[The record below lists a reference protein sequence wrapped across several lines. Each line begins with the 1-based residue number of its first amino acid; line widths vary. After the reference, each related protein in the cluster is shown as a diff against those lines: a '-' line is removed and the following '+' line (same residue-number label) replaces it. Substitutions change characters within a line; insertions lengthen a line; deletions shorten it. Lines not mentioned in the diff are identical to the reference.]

1 MLAQNFKTATDLGIS
16 EAQVAA
22 LQKVLVLL
30 ETGKLTHTPAD
41 GNNYEIYRDAPF
53 TGHFNMAAWRQETDC
68 GTVCC
73 IGGTAEAISG
83 IPFCDDYEESEEL
96 CDLFHPPRFRDGK
109 ITTAQAAIALRSY
122 LTTGDSRWD
131 LATASPQ
138 DMRSDND

>member
-1 MLAQNFKTATDLGIS
+1 MLAQNFKTAHELGIRD
-16 EAQVAA
+16 EQLDA

-41 GNNYEIYRDAPF
+41 HSNYKIYPEAPF

-83 IPFCDDYEESEEL
+83 IRFNDDYDENEEL
-96 CDLFHPPRFRDGK
+96 CDLFHPPHFREGK

-122 LTTGDSRWD
+122 LTTGEAHWA
-131 LATASPQ
+131 LAVARSPQ
-138 DMRSDND
+138 ESGS